1 MKILIVTDAWEP
13 QVNGVV
19 RTLKST
25 RRELEAMGHTVDM
38 ITPLEFRTLPCPT
51 YPEIRLSLMPASR
64 VAKRIDDFA
73 PDALHIATEGPLGLA
88 ARRYA
93 LRRRMPFTTAY
104 HTRFPEYVHARFGIP
119 LSWTYR
125 FLRWFHGQA
134 QAVMAPTPVVLDD
147 LQRYGI
153 GHCVL
158 WTRGVDLDVFKT
170 QRVNVLNTAHP
181 IFLYVGRV
189 AVEKNVEAFLALDL
203 PGSKWV
209 VGDGPALASL
219 RARYPGAN
227 YLGVLSQP
235 ELARVYASADVFVFP
250 SRTDTFGLVLLE
262 ALASGLPVAAY
273 PVTGPIDVLG
283 DSPAG
288 VMHEDLRE
296 ACLEALRI
304 DRATARAHAERF
316 SWRAASEQFLAHLR
330 PLSAGGSTG
339 SAGEMPTQPASHNH
353 VETHSAAAVR
363 PAAAGTGTS
372 SAKQ

>member
-25 RRELEAMGHTVDM
+25 RRELEAMGHTVELL
-38 ITPLEFRTLPCPT
+38 TPLEFRTVPCPT
-51 YPEIRLSLMPASR
+51 YPEIRLSLLPGRA
-64 VAKRIDDFA
+64 VAERIRAFA
-73 PDALHIATEGPLGLA
+73 PDALHIATEGPLGMA
-88 ARRYA
+88 ARRHA
-93 LRRRMPFTTAY
+93 LRSKVPFTTAY
-104 HTRFPEYVHARFGIP
+104 HTRFPEYVQARFGIP
-119 LSWTYR
+119 LAWTYR
-125 FLRWFHGQA
+125 FLSWFHGPA
-134 QAVMAPTPVVLDD
+134 RAVMAPTPVVLDD
-147 LQRYGI
+147 LRRYGI
-153 GHCVL
+153 GHAVL
-158 WTRGVDLDVFKT
+158 WSRGVDLDVFT
-170 QRVNVLNTAHP
+170 AQRANVLNTAHP

-235 ELARVYASADVFVFP
+235 ELAKVYASADVFVFP

-283 DSPAG
+283 ESRAG

-304 DRATARAHAERF
+304 DRATARAHAELF
-316 SWRAASEQFLAHLR
+316 SWRAATEQFLSHLR
-330 PLSAGGSTG
+330 PLAAAHGGATASRQPQDHVENAAAIRTASLQGETG
-339 SAGEMPTQPASHNH
+339 SGANAGRSEH
-353 VETHSAAAVR
+353 
-363 PAAAGTGTS
+363 
-372 SAKQ
+372 